1 MNYSQGTAALCLESM
16 VSHADLMNARERIKR
31 ERKEGKTVTEMIQ
44 EQKGAVSAGK
54 CANLG
59 IYRIGKTVFDLVNM
73 NTTKIK
79 LVAREKGDAARVAL
93 LAKVEKAKQIR
104 ALGKPISA
112 LTIDQLKTLLAPLKR
127 QGDPGLPT
135 KKADI
140 VRRLVEWEARGPL
153 LVEEEVANVVATT
166 ASEMRAADCTNEE
179 EDDTAQPG
187 HMEEV

>member
-1 MNYSQGTAALCLESM
+1 M
-16 VSHADLMNARERIKR
+16 
-31 ERKEGKTVTEMIQ
+31 
-44 EQKGAVSAGK
+44 
-54 CANLG
+54 
-59 IYRIGKTVFDLVNM
+59 FDLVNI

-79 LVAREKGDAARVAL
+79 QVAREKGDAARVAL
-93 LAKVEKAKQIR
+93 LAKLEKAEQIR
-104 ALGKPISA
+104 ALGNPISA
-112 LTIDQLKTLLAPLKR
+112 LTIEQLKALLAPLKR

-166 ASEMRAADCTNEE
+166 ASKMRAADCTNEE

>member
-31 ERKEGKTVTEMIQ
+31 ERKIGKTVTEMIQ

-54 CANLG
+54 CVNAG
-59 IYRIGKTVFDLVNM
+59 VYRIGKTVFDLVNI

-79 LVAREKGDAARVAL
+79 QVAREKGDAARVAL